1 MPLLEVTL
9 KEGRSPEKKAELIKN
24 RTETVVETLSS
35 PLATVR
41 VLLREIPASHWGVAG
56 KVDD

>member
-24 RTETVVETLSS
+24 LTETVVETLGSS
-35 PLATVR
+35 PAAVR

-56 KVDD
+56 KADD